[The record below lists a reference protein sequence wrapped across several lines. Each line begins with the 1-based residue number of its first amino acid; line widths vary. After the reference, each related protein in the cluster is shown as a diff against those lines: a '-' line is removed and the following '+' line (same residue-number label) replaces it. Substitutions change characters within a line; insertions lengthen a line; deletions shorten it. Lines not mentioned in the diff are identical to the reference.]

1 MLSVNRW
8 WIVFASFC
16 ALLVGSGVVNIFA
29 SGIFLV
35 PVTTELGISRGD
47 YTFGLLVN
55 GVLTAVAV
63 FIFGFLY
70 DRFGVRKILLPGI
83 LLCAVATYLYSQMTS
98 NLALLYLIFGFA
110 GLVGGAQTPMGYT
123 TVINQ
128 WFDRQRGLAL
138 GIATAGVGLG
148 VVFVPQLVTRLMVGY
163 GWRGAYVGIAIAIV
177 ILAFIPA
184 FLFIRN
190 PPTIEKQGK
199 VSTEHLP
206 GMTAAEAFK
215 TWRFWV
221 LTIIFFVAVMAING
235 TITNVVALLR
245 DRGVPPQ
252 EAVVAL
258 SFAGG
263 AIIIGRMIAG
273 WFLDRVWG
281 SYVAIFF
288 FGLSIIGIG
297 LLASGMIGWPAF
309 LGAMLCG
316 AGIGAE
322 IDLMGYL
329 MSRYFGLKA
338 FGKIYGLMFVFF
350 NVGTGLGPFLSG
362 SSFDKYKSYTSILT
376 VYMVALVVVCLLLL
390 TLGPYVYKPTGE
402 DTVAFSDP
410 TGSERR
416 V

>member
-8 WIVFASFC
+8 WIVFASFS

-35 PVTTELGISRGD
+35 PVTQELGISRGD

-55 GVLTAVAV
+55 GIFTAVAV

-70 DRFGVRKILLPGI
+70 DRYGVRRILLPGI
-83 LLCAVATYLYSQMTS
+83 LLCAVATYFYSMITP

-148 VVFVPQLVTRLMVGY
+148 VVFVPQLVTRLMAGY
-163 GWRGAYVGIAIAIV
+163 GWRGAYVGLAIAIV
-177 ILAFIPA
+177 VLAFIPA
-184 FLFIRN
+184 LLFIRN
-190 PPTIEKQGK
+190 PPTVERQGK

-206 GMTAAEAFK
+206 GMTASEAFSS
-215 TWRFWV
+215 WRFWV
-221 LTIIFFVAVMAING
+221 LTLIFFVAVMAING

-245 DRGVPPQ
+245 DRGVSPQ
-252 EAVVAL
+252 EAVQAL

-288 FGLSIIGIG
+288 FGLSIIGMG
-297 LLASGMIGWPAF
+297 FLASGVTGWMAF
-309 LGAMLCG
+309 LGAVLCG

-362 SSFDKYKSYTSILT
+362 SSFDRYKSYTPILT
-376 VYMVALVVVCLLLL
+376 FYMIALAVVCILLLL
-390 TLGPYVYKPTGE
+390 LGPYAYKPTEE
-402 DTVAFSDP
+402 DTLAK
-410 TGSERR
+410 
-416 V
+416 